1 MAATP
6 SGEAAAVPTETSDE
20 MEQQQQQQ
28 QSPASNDGQVFYYSW
43 SQPSLSFA
51 RRRYKNDE
59 SLLQTFA
66 SIPSAFKEKENHNG
80 VVNAV
85 DSSLTALRWVAR
97 FFSIVGRVA
106 SPSLLQRTFI

>member
-1 MAATP
+1 MAGTP

-28 QSPASNDGQVFYYSW
+28 QSPASRDGQVFYYSW

-51 RRRYKNDE
+51 RRRYKNE

-66 SIPSAFKEKENHNG
+66 SIPSAFKEKENNNV

-106 SPSLLQRTFI
+106 SPSLLQRPFI